1 MPVEVFVKETVD
13 PEQIVVAEL
22 VKDAVGGA
30 TDDAVNWMSSR

>member
-1 MPVEVFVKETVD
+1 VPVEVFVKETVD

-30 TDDAVNWMSSR
+30 TDDADNWMSSK